1 MTQTAEILESLPP
14 AQAQPGGLAQF
25 DLAVTATP
33 LVINWNRDAVSALL
47 DATLEQYEGLV
58 VREEDVPAI
67 KSEMAG
73 LNKLRDRLDN
83 ARKEITRQ
91 IAGPLDAFDAE
102 AKALVVRVVEVR
114 EGLSRQVK
122 EFERSDR
129 EGRRQS
135 VQFVI
140 DALKNGEGVPELDI
154 PIKEPWLNKS
164 IKQAQLHAEESRTSS
179 SSTSRT
185 RPPPNSLSGPGPTAP
200 QWLKPR

>member
-91 IAGPLDAFDAE
+91 IAGSLD
-102 AKALVVRVVEVR
+102 
-114 EGLSRQVK
+114 LSL
-122 EFERSDR
+122 
-129 EGRRQS
+129 
-135 VQFVI
+135 I
-140 DALKNGEGVPELDI
+140 HI
-154 PIKEPWLNKS
+154 
-164 IKQAQLHAEESRTSS
+164 
-179 SSTSRT
+179 
-185 RPPPNSLSGPGPTAP
+185 
-200 QWLKPR
+200 